1 MCKKYART
9 KARLGDV
16 RPGRPVAREC
26 GEASGTVGECA
37 TDHTGT
43 DHSRETLVCRTESSP
58 GCPHSPASEQCVPRT
73 YTQHHQTTTILRRPQ
88 PQPPFQ
94 RLAHHKRQAHLACH
108 ARAADR
114 ASAAPARYWR
124 QALVLGHQ
132 AFLGVSSPARRRT
145 WRCTRRKPGC
155 AVHAPSPVRR
165 TCRLAP
171 PPRLSA
177 AVAAVAGAGAGAGA

>member
-1 MCKKYART
+1 MRPEAGRERARRGEWEQS
-9 KARLGDV
+9 APHRPLV
-16 RPGRPVAREC
+16 RQA
-26 GEASGTVGECA
+26 
-37 TDHTGT
+37 
-43 DHSRETLVCRTESSP
+43 HSSERVERETLVRRAAHTRLP
-58 GCPHSPASEQCVPRT
+58 DRPRT
-73 YTQHHQTTTILRRPQ
+73 LPHPSTIRPLLYYDDHSHNHRSMNASRTTSDRRIS
-88 PQPPFQ
+88 
-94 RLAHHKRQAHLACH
+94 H

-132 AFLGVSSPARRRT
+132 AFFGVSSPARRRT

-177 AVAAVAGAGAGAGA
+177 AVAAVAGGGAGA

>member
-1 MCKKYART
+1 MTCEA
-9 KARLGDV
+9 G
-16 RPGRPVAREC
+16 GRSRESA
-26 GEASGTVGECA
+26 ERRVGAKCA
-37 TDHTGT
+37 TPTTRTTGAQLRERDSRAAHTVVSRIGPALPHPST
-43 DHSRETLVCRTESSP
+43 IRPLLYYDDHSHNHRSMNASRTTSD
-58 GCPHSPASEQCVPRT
+58 
-73 YTQHHQTTTILRRPQ
+73 RRIS
-88 PQPPFQ
+88 
-94 RLAHHKRQAHLACH
+94 H

-132 AFLGVSSPARRRT
+132 AFFGVSSPARRRT

-177 AVAAVAGAGAGAGA
+177 AVAAVAGGGAGA